1 MADRGIYFRTV
12 LVLQHYNYHFL
23 NDSAKVIKQFRKSE
37 RSFLFLSFFCI
48 ASLGGRDMVCVE

>member
-37 RSFLFLSFFCI
+37 RSFLFYLFF
-48 ASLGGRDMVCVE
+48 A